1 VTRIIA
7 GEARGR
13 RIKVPKGPQVRP
25 TTDRVRESV
34 FAALGSLVD
43 LEGMTVLDAFA
54 GSGALGLEAL
64 SRGAAHATFVER
76 HRATLAVLRANVE
89 ALDFSGRS
97 TVVAGD
103 VLRRLR
109 SPGTQSFDL
118 AFCDPP
124 HDFGVWDRL
133 LDRLDA
139 AILVAESDRPVV
151 AHPAWSVI
159 SERRWGSTVVQMA
172 RRHPAPDTEVPETGV
187 PATSG
192 EAG

>member
-1 VTRIIA
+1 MSRIIA

-13 RIKVPKGPQVRP
+13 RLKVPKGTHVRP

-43 LEGMTVLDAFA
+43 LAGMTVLDAFA

-76 HRATLAVLRANVE
+76 HRPTLAVLRANV
-89 ALDFSGRS
+89 ASLGFDDRAR
-97 TVVAGD
+97 VVGGDLLRWLATAGPEPFD
-103 VLRRLR
+103 V
-109 SPGTQSFDL
+109 

-124 HDFGVWDRL
+124 YDFPVWDRL
-133 LDRLDA
+133 LGRLDA
-139 AILVAESDRPVV
+139 RILVAESDRAVV
-151 AHPAWSVI
+151 AHPAWSVL

-172 RRHPAPDTEVPETGV
+172 RRQEAGTGEVPAASIEG
-187 PATSG
+187 G
-192 EAG
+192 

>member
-1 VTRIIA
+1 MTRIIA
-7 GEARGR
+7 GEAGGR
-13 RIKVPKGPQVRP
+13 RLKVPKGTQVRP

-64 SRGAAHATFVER
+64 SRGAAQATFVER
-76 HRATLAVLRANVE
+76 HRPTLAVLRANVE
-89 ALDFSGRS
+89 ALDYTDRARIVS
-97 TVVAGD
+97 GD
-103 VLRRLR
+103 VLRWLATTE
-109 SPGTQSFDL
+109 GESFDV

-124 HDFGVWDRL
+124 HGFGVWGRL
-133 LDRLDA
+133 LGRLDA
-139 AILVAESDRPVV
+139 TILVAESDRPVV
-151 AHPAWSVI
+151 AHPAWSVL

-172 RRHPAPDTEVPETGV
+172 RRHAAPAAGV